1 MEYPKKV
8 AFEIL
13 ESVHPEVEQNQ
24 ELFNITDDLLG
35 GGQRLKDNLEKY
47 LVKKPDEDAEIYKYR
62 KKLFTYV
69 PILGQCLAQLL
80 NRMTA
85 SNHTINGFSE
95 SPKHKEFWFK
105 FRESVNGNHQKEKA
119 FIKDVFFKLLK
130 YGKVYAVIEK
140 DYSDILPT
148 NKKEEEELGLMPYIA
163 LYDPRSV
170 IHYQEIDGK
179 LKWIKI
185 RELETNYNPVGET
198 QYFLKWTFIDDTFI
212 TSYRCPMI
220 YSNTGK
226 LEPDVQ
232 SEFNSSSY
240 MIPLTKQVAHERGTI
255 PVVRIQIPE
264 NLWVTKEAIF
274 LVLEHIRVHN
284 NLTYT
289 ANVAGQIQ
297 RLFTPMSESADKMVD
312 LEEARGQTGN
322 HRVLIGQ
329 GFTFNETTGTA
340 INTIAGYLGK
350 LESRIKDLI
359 FSNGISAG
367 DDRPMQESGVAK
379 SMDFISQE
387 QALAAYGEQL
397 LFFLEECYK
406 LVALTQ
412 GFSKEEISQISVSG
426 LNEFVLDTVDTKVNR
441 ISLLEALDTPISNTA
456 MRLVVEDLQ
465 RALTPNAS
473 ILEQEIIHNETLQD
487 FSDVNHPKLGLE
499 ELTSLVLNQIV
510 SVSTAQELLGFDP
523 SVEWDRI
530 KEQMLEMQAIQNP
543 ENKNSPTTETEQTK
557 ETEKPEET
565 VDPVETVVN
574 LANALATLSNDKT
587 EDILASVNFNENISP
602 DEAKPIIMIL
612 AKKLGKLIDATPEE
626 VLEGVGYEED

>member
-13 ESVHPEVEQNQ
+13 ESVHPEVEQNR
-24 ELFNITDDLLG
+24 EIFEMTDDLLG
-35 GGQRLKDNLEKY
+35 GGQRLKDNLDKY
-47 LVKKPDEDAEIYKYR
+47 LFKKPDEDAEIYKYR

-85 SNHTINGFSE
+85 SNHTINGLSE
-95 SPKHKEFWFK
+95 SPKPKEFWLK
-105 FRESVNGNHQKEKA
+105 FRESVDGNHQKEKA
-119 FIKDVFFKLLK
+119 FIKEVFFKLLK
-130 YGKVYAVIEK
+130 YEKVYAVIEK
-140 DYSDILPT
+140 DYTDILPK
-148 NKKEEEELGLMPYIA
+148 NKKEEEDLGLMPYIA

-170 IHYQEIDGK
+170 IHYQELNGK
-179 LKWIKI
+179 LQWIKI
-185 RELETNYNPVGET
+185 RELETNYSPVGET
-198 QYFLKWTFIDDTFI
+198 KYALKWTFIDDTHI
-212 TSYRCPMI
+212 TTYRCPLI
-220 YSNTGK
+220 VSNSGK
-226 LEPDVQ
+226 LEPDVKL
-232 SEFNSSSY
+232 EFNSGSY
-240 MIPLTKQVAHERGTI
+240 MIPLHEQVAHERGTI
-255 PVVRIQIPE
+255 PVVKIQIPE

-284 NLTYT
+284 NLTYS

-297 RLFTPMSESADKMVD
+297 RLFTPMAESADKMID

-367 DDRPMQESGVAK
+367 DERPMQESGVAK

-387 QALAAYGEQL
+387 QALASYGEQL

-406 LVALTQ
+406 LVGLTQ
-412 GFSKEEISQISVSG
+412 GFSKEDISQISVSG

-473 ILEQEIIHNETLQD
+473 IIEQEIIHKETLQD
-487 FSDVNHPKLGLE
+487 FSEVDHPELGLE

-510 SVSTAQELLGFDP
+510 SVATAQELLGFDP
-523 SVEWDRI
+523 TVEWDRI
-530 KEQMLEMQAIQNP
+530 KGQMLEMQAIQKP
-543 ENKNSPTTETEQTK
+543 ESQTPPTTDS
-557 ETEKPEET
+557 EKT
-565 VDPVETVVN
+565 VDEGQTVDHVETVVT
-574 LANALATLSNDKT
+574 LANALASLSNSTT
-587 EDILASVNFNENISP
+587 EDILASVNFNEDMSP
-602 DEAKPIIMIL
+602 EETKPIVMKL
-612 AKKLGKLIDATPEE
+612 AEELGKLVGATPEE
-626 VLEGVGYEED
+626 VLEGVGYEA